1 MHYYQS
7 RSVPVLKLIIGVL
20 GAQPLGEW
28 VARNNVRAYDM
39 SGNVSEYCYGKI
51 DWRIQ
56 QNYTGE
62 LEVDPVRIDESG
74 NNRPSYGGSWRAGAG
89 STIVHSFPANN
100 DSFSTDSTGFR
111 VVRSAK

>member
-28 VARNNVRAYDM
+28 VRAYDM

-89 STIVHSFPANN
+89 SAIVHSFPDNV
-100 DSFSTDSTGFR
+100 DSGITDSTGFR